1 MGEKR
6 KSHRHG
12 RRLRV
17 HFGESTVSGF
27 PHSGLTNDVST
38 SGLFVV
44 TSQTPKP
51 GTRLH
56 LEVMLQGETPLY
68 LEGVVARLVLV
79 PPGLRQIMKAGVGV
93 RYLLGHE
100 LLSEL
105 SPALQPP
112 KKDDLFTLTFDDEAS
127 WKAALQ
133 KELQRGG
140 VFVWSPKP
148 VAPNSIVS
156 ITVDL
161 RYAGRTLS
169 FDARVVHVMPGA
181 DGRHG
186 IALMFVDAAATTAT
200 LASTV

>member
-79 PPGLRQIMKAGVGV
+79 PLGLRQIMKAGVGV

-140 VFVWSPKP
+140 VK
-148 VAPNSIVS
+148 ANIGAHGQR
-156 ITVDL
+156 DD
-161 RYAGRTLS
+161 RAHAQR
-169 FDARVVHVMPGA
+169 DARAHGA
-181 DGRHG
+181 GGVELRR
-186 IALMFVDAAATTAT
+186 
-200 LASTV
+200 